1 MCSLLCVTSSLSFF
15 SSLVLPSLTAFYVW
29 WLWTLE
35 LIWPF
40 SRVVHLSP
48 HSCEKRKG
56 WLSSKHMS
64 LVCTLCTLFKSSVE
78 VIQPH
83 CEWGCY
89 NDFCYTVSRNTSSNS
104 DEVWKHHSNPEG
116 GSEKQLIFFLIC
128 VTKTSEA
135 WHQRAVWV
143 NITTSLNL
151 STHRHSRLRSGS
163 CFTLSHFDLNSI
175 HYTRVIFQ
183 HNNYFYSELFDNI
196 SVCLLQFNVI
206 FHSQFLSNAVSG
218 CV

>member
-116 GSEKQLIFFLIC
+116 GSEKTADFL
-128 VTKTSEA
+128 
-135 WHQRAVWV
+135 
-143 NITTSLNL
+143 
-151 STHRHSRLRSGS
+151 
-163 CFTLSHFDLNSI
+163 FDLCHQDKWSMPPKSCLRKHNHQSKSLHTQTQQAQVWI
-175 HYTRVIFQ
+175 LFYTQ
-183 HNNYFYSELFDNI
+183 SLWLKFYTLTS
-196 SVCLLQFNVI
+196 SVQT
-206 FHSQFLSNAVSG
+206 SFLSL
-218 CV
+218 